1 MCWKSFGV
9 GGKAGS
15 LLSWPSA
22 ERGCLVRGFL
32 PVSSFL
38 PALPSS
44 PRPRDRCR
52 GLWAQRERTRDAAAV
67 APRGERRARPSC
79 PCGLGGL
86 SRPSCAQYPGA
97 PASSPAATGTRVPLA
112 WPELGA
118 RPAQGAATCSG
129 RGAELGNIRRG
140 PTRADPRPPLCLLL
154 PRPWCPQPV
163 DALNLRE
170 GCSPGTERGAGT
182 F

>member
-52 GLWAQRERTRDAAAV
+52 GLCAQREPTRDAAAG
-67 APRGERRARPSC
+67 APRGERRARPS
-79 PCGLGGL
+79 
-86 SRPSCAQYPGA
+86 RRAAPGV
-97 PASSPAATGTRVPLA
+97 SV
-112 WPELGA
+112 A
-118 RPAQGAATCSG
+118 RPAPSARGPLPPPGRPQGREFRSPGLSSAHAQHRGQPPAPGAARSWGPSDAARPALTRGLPSARGCRG
-129 RGAELGNIRRG
+129 RGAHS
-140 PTRADPRPPLCLLL
+140 PLTH
-154 PRPWCPQPV
+154 
-163 DALNLRE
+163 
-170 GCSPGTERGAGT
+170 ST
-182 F
+182 